1 MHICSFIYDEEPKRI
16 HSTDALVRCED
27 PFTFL
32 RKQTYP
38 NSVCLFTGHLSLT
51 LFVSREK
58 KKKGGECC
66 VLIFV
71 LCIVVSKVLNS
82 LNLMPLNLLYE
93 LVLMLTL
100 WILWFL
106 SESLLMILKIPC
118 LCLANLIISI
128 LQQAF
133 WLISP
138 AIGGS
143 WNLSE

>member
-1 MHICSFIYDEEPKRI
+1 M
-16 HSTDALVRCED
+16 
-27 PFTFL
+27 
-32 RKQTYP
+32 
-38 NSVCLFTGHLSLT
+38 
-51 LFVSREK
+51 
-58 KKKGGECC
+58 
-66 VLIFV
+66 IFV

-82 LNLMPLNLLYE
+82 LKLMPLNLLYE
-93 LVLMLTL
+93 LVLMLIL

-133 WLISP
+133 WLISL

-143 WNLSE
+143 WNWSE

>member
-38 NSVCLFTGHLSLT
+38 NSVCLFTGPLSLT
-51 LFVSREK
+51 Q
-58 KKKGGECC
+58 
-66 VLIFV
+66 
-71 LCIVVSKVLNS
+71 
-82 LNLMPLNLLYE
+82 
-93 LVLMLTL
+93 
-100 WILWFL
+100 
-106 SESLLMILKIPC
+106 
-118 LCLANLIISI
+118 LIISI

-143 WNLSE
+143 WNLSVLEIY